1 MAGTTGTAGSGLYA
15 EAAETLPV
23 FTNGQIAHYLRQ
35 GFWEDVGRSAARF
48 DVASGGVLTV
58 DYSSLTPEGQALAA
72 AALDTW
78 SSVTGIG
85 FVEVAGDPQI
95 LFTDN
100 GSGAGTAVSTLGGII
115 QNARINIGWTIPAGS
130 GASLDNYY
138 FQAYLHEIGHALGL
152 GHAGNYNGGATY
164 GTDNHYLNESWQS
177 SLMSYFDQSENTY
190 IQASYAFTITPM
202 VADLIAIHDI
212 YGEPAAIHAG
222 DTVYGENS
230 TAGGVLD
237 GLIAMTNPV
246 TFTISDSDGIDTID
260 FRSETADQRID
271 LRPEAISDV
280 LGLTG
285 NMIIARNTHIENA
298 VSGSGDDMIYGTP
311 GNNVLGGGAGDD
323 VIYAGPGN
331 DILWGGAG
339 ADRMH
344 GGPGDDIYHVG
355 DAGDVV
361 LEGADIGT
369 DEVRSNVSFN
379 LNAHSQYLEILTL
392 TGTGDI
398 DGTGN
403 SQDNLICGNA
413 GQNRLDGGLGNDLL
427 EGGAGAD
434 TFVFRSGCGADTI
447 LDFEDGADRIAVLS
461 GASAFGDLDIAA
473 SGEDALV
480 TFADVSIVF
489 SGTDHSRLTADDF
502 LFA

>member
-1 MAGTTGTAGSGLYA
+1 VRSNVSFNLNAHSQYLEILTLTGTGDIDGTGNSQDNVIRG
-15 EAAETLPV
+15 
-23 FTNGQIAHYLRQ
+23 
-35 GFWEDVGRSAARF
+35 
-48 DVASGGVLTV
+48 
-58 DYSSLTPEGQALAA
+58 TP
-72 AALDTW
+72 
-78 SSVTGIG
+78 
-85 FVEVAGDPQI
+85 GD
-95 LFTDN
+95 N
-100 GSGAGTAVSTLGGII
+100 
-115 QNARINIGWTIPAGS
+115 
-130 GASLDNYY
+130 
-138 FQAYLHEIGHALGL
+138 
-152 GHAGNYNGGATY
+152 
-164 GTDNHYLNESWQS
+164 
-177 SLMSYFDQSENTY
+177 
-190 IQASYAFTITPM
+190 
-202 VADLIAIHDI
+202 
-212 YGEPAAIHAG
+212 
-222 DTVYGENS
+222 
-230 TAGGVLD
+230 VLD
-237 GLIAMTNPV
+237 G
-246 TFTISDSDGIDTID
+246 GW
-260 FRSETADQRID
+260 
-271 LRPEAISDV
+271 
-280 LGLTG
+280 
-285 NMIIARNTHIENA
+285 
-298 VSGSGDDMIYGTP
+298 
-311 GNNVLGGGAGDD
+311 GDD